1 MPEQRKRAVLV
12 VHFALG
18 LVVGG
23 LAGLIAGVLLFEDRP
38 VSVVAV
44 AAAGALVFGV
54 LGIAFR
60 ERVAEFFPWY

>member
-1 MPEQRKRAVLV
+1 MPEQRKRAALV
-12 VHFALG
+12 YFALG

-38 VSVVAV
+38 VSVAAA

-54 LGIAFR
+54 LGIVFK
-60 ERVAEFFPWY
+60 ERVVEFFPWY